1 MKTKYIKSKIISPE
15 QNHWYNIDFYY
26 DVKPFLGT
34 LAMATCGSCKK
45 EALFEQI
52 LMMLVYMLFQVLTVP
67 LVGLLWKMDE
77 IEV

>member
-26 DVKPFLGT
+26 DVNPFLGT

-45 EALFEQI
+45 RGI
-52 LMMLVYMLFQVLTVP
+52 VRTNIND
-67 LVGLLWKMDE
+67 VGIYVISSPYCPACGAFME
-77 IEV
+77 NG